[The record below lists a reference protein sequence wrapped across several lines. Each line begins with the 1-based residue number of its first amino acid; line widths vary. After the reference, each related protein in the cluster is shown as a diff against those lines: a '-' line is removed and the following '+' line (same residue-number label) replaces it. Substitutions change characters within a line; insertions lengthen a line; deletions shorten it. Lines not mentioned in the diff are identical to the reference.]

1 MQLDADDHF
10 FSGDLKQL
18 ANWKYF
24 GANVHAAAD
33 GVVVS
38 TVDGQPNQVPGGFA
52 RGATLETANGN
63 AIVEDIG
70 NGDFALYAHLRPGS
84 LLVKKGYRIRQG
96 QVMALLGNSGNT
108 NAPHLHFHIVDG
120 PSPLDSNGLPFEFT
134 SSEVQGRV
142 TSAEAL
148 DAGLKGSK
156 VPVDRTARPSAH
168 HNQMPLVLDVMNF
181 PSSSTR

>member
-24 GANVHAAAD
+24 GANVHAAAC

-52 RGATLETANGN
+52 PGATLETANGN

-70 NGDFALYAHLRPGS
+70 NGCFALYAHLQPGS
-84 LLVKKGYRIRQG
+84 LRVKKGNRIRQG
-96 QVMALLGNSGNT
+96 QVMALHRRRSVIT
-108 NAPHLHFHIVDG
+108 
-120 PSPLDSNGLPFEFT
+120 
-134 SSEVQGRV
+134 
-142 TSAEAL
+142 
-148 DAGLKGSK
+148 
-156 VPVDRTARPSAH
+156 
-168 HNQMPLVLDVMNF
+168 
-181 PSSSTR
+181 